1 MSKHIEN
8 REQIIERLQ
17 RELVGPDP
25 QGERLDCEGDVSFD
39 KKEDAY
45 GPWRREENG
54 EEILVLDPPT
64 RRYGAGVLYPPEIS
78 VEKEEKAESDSLE
91 EVEKESGQSPEEASS
106 SFEEL
111 STEEMSEESP
121 SDDLDLSLAN
131 AYRPSSMAISFLA
144 DVAESSKL
152 EVSVTGA
159 RYREKSVSVAG
170 TKRLWWIREPFSIEQ
185 SFSGTKLNGSERRAQ
200 RRLVGIGNDRMAE
213 LRVLS
218 RPRDPA
224 SRRLLTVAVTN
235 KTPGHVQGR
244 MSSLA
249 FFQVELTASVEN
261 ESGEPSI
268 RPYPSSEY
276 DVADPGEM
284 SMELLYRGL
293 PTFGVGHG
301 CAANWQSNRNSSR
314 ATSVTAEA
322 LPCVEVPS
330 VTPEI
335 TLPDGNRLRID
346 MANLAGLRSNDEGW
360 EDLTSLVD
368 RYEGWIRD
376 KGTEAEGLPED
387 LSERAFAHLESCE
400 EAADRMRRGIKY
412 LQDNPLAER
421 AFRLANHAILLQQ
434 IQSAREPR
442 KADIDRSSGRLT
454 FSEPYSA
461 PDPFDRPE
469 ERGAWRPFQIAFILA
484 ALPSTAEGDDP
495 ERELVDLMWFP
506 TGGGKTEAYLG
517 LIAFS
522 VFLRRLRDPTD
533 AGVEAIMRYTLR
545 LLTTQQFQRATRL
558 LCAMDIIRRKRPSAL
573 GETPFSVGIWVG
585 KKMTPNRRA
594 DAKKI
599 QRKLARGEKTQ
610 NKFVLRHCP
619 WCQAEIGPTRDFEGR
634 SSDLPNVLGYE
645 ERADSVALSCSD
657 KSCPFS
663 KPRRIPAYVI
673 DEDIYRERPD
683 LVVGTIDK
691 FAMLAWRPSARGM
704 FGIDESGER
713 TCSPPGLII
722 QDELHLIAGPL
733 GSIAGLYET
742 VIEEL
747 CTDRRRGEGVPPKIV
762 CSTATIR
769 THEEQIRALYA
780 REEARLFP
788 PPGIDA
794 GDSFFARYARDDDGE
809 LKPGKKY
816 LGVHAPGLGSSMD
829 AQARVLAA
837 LLQAPN
843 SLSAEEQDPWWTNVV
858 FFNSLRE
865 LGTTLSQLQSYIP
878 GYLQEMA
885 RRTASDNGRVDIRW
899 PRRPMELTGR
909 LSDEQVPEALDDL
922 EVHTKSDDDR
932 PVDVCLASSIIEVG
946 VDVDRLSLM
955 TVISQPKTTAQYIQ
969 VTGRIGRKWRER
981 PGLVTTV
988 FSPTRPRD
996 RSHYEKFRSYHDRLY
1011 AQVEPTSVTPFSEP
1025 VLRRALSGVIAIF
1038 IRQTGDSGQAESPY
1052 PVPEEK
1058 LNELESLLERRVRVV
1073 DPEESSTLS
1082 KVFDQHRKEWKR
1094 YEPIEWSS
1102 RSREDDP
1109 PLLYRAGKHVP
1120 RRWES
1125 SSWSTPMSM
1134 RTVDAECLAS
1144 VTRIYLEKDEGAA

>member
-1 MSKHIEN
+1 MSEHIEN
-8 REQIIERLQ
+8 RELIIERLR

-25 QGERLDCEGDVSFD
+25 QGETIDCEGDVSFD
-39 KKEDAY
+39 TKKDAY
-45 GPWRREENG
+45 GPWRREKNG

-64 RRYGAGVLYPPEIS
+64 RRYGAGVLYPTETS
-78 VEKEEKAESDSLE
+78 VEEEEPAESDRLE
-91 EVEKESGQSPEEASS
+91 EVEKESGQRPEGAEGSL
-106 SFEEL
+106 EEL
-111 STEEMSEESP
+111 NTEEMSEESP

-131 AYRPSSMAISFLA
+131 AFRPSSMAISLMA
-144 DVAESSKL
+144 DVGESSELK
-152 EVSVTGA
+152 VTVTGA
-159 RYREKSVSVAG
+159 RYREKSVSVAD
-170 TKRLWWIREPFSIEQ
+170 TKRLWWLRDPFTVER
-185 SFSGTKLNGSERRAQ
+185 SFPGSELIGPRRQ
-200 RRLVGIGNDRMAE
+200 SSRQLVEVGDERVLE

-218 RPRDPA
+218 RPRSSED
-224 SRRLLTVAVTN
+224 RRLLTVAVTN
-235 KTPGHVQGR
+235 KTPDDVQGR

-249 FFQVELTASVEN
+249 FFQMELTASVEDA
-261 ESGEPSI
+261 SGAPSI

-276 DVADPGEM
+276 DVADPEEK

-301 CAANWQSNRNSSR
+301 CAANWRTNADSSR

-330 VTPEI
+330 ITPEI
-335 TLPDGNRLRID
+335 ELPDGDRLRID
-346 MANLAGLRSNDEGW
+346 MAKLAGLRSDEGW
-360 EDLTSLVD
+360 DELESLTD
-368 RYEGWIRD
+368 RYERWIGD
-376 KGTEAEGLPED
+376 KEEEANGLSDD
-387 LSERAFAHLESCE
+387 LAERADEHLRRCQ
-400 EAADRMRRGIKY
+400 EAVDRMRRGIEY
-412 LQDNPLAER
+412 LRSNPRAEK

-434 IQSAREPR
+434 IQSAGEPR
-442 KADIDRSSGRLT
+442 KAQIDESTGSLT
-454 FSEPYSA
+454 FSEPYAA
-461 PDPFDRPE
+461 PDPLDPPE
-469 ERGAWRPFQIAFILA
+469 GRGTWRPFQIAFILA
-484 ALPSTAEGDDP
+484 ALPSTADGDDP
-495 ERELVDLMWFP
+495 ERSLVDLMWFP

-522 VFLRRLRDPTD
+522 VFLRRLRDPSDT
-533 AGVEAIMRYTLR
+533 GVEAIMRYTLR
-545 LLTTQQFQRATRL
+545 LLTTQQFQRAARL
-558 LCAMDIIRRKRPSAL
+558 LCAMEFIRRERASSL
-573 GETPFSVGIWVG
+573 GETSFSVGIWVG
-585 KKMTPNRRA
+585 NKMTPNRRA
-594 DAKKI
+594 EAKKI
-599 QRKLARGEKTQ
+599 QRKLASGKRTQ

-619 WCQAEIGPTRDFEGR
+619 WCRAEIGPTRDFDDR
-634 SSDLPNVLGYE
+634 SSDLPNVLGYQE
-645 ERADSVALSCSD
+645 EADSVTLACSD
-657 KSCPFS
+657 SSCPFS
-663 KPRRIPAYVI
+663 KPRRIPAHVI
-673 DEDIYRERPD
+673 DEDVYRERPD
-683 LVVGTIDK
+683 LVIGTIDK
-691 FAMLAWRPSARGM
+691 YAMLAWRPEARGM
-704 FGIDESGER
+704 FGIDERGDR
-713 TCSPPGLII
+713 AYSPPGLII

-747 CTDRRRGEGVPPKIV
+747 CTDRRDDEPVSPKIV

-769 THEEQIRALYA
+769 THEEQIRSLYA

-794 GDSFFARYARDDDGE
+794 GDSFFARYARDENGE

-829 AQARVLAA
+829 AQARVLAT

-843 SLSAEEQDPWWTNVV
+843 SLSAEERDPWWTNVV

-885 RRTASDNGRVDIRW
+885 RRTASDDGRVDIRW

-909 LSDEQVPEALDDL
+909 LSDEQVPRALDDL
-922 EVHTKSDDDR
+922 EVDTESGDDR
-932 PVDVCLASSIIEVG
+932 PIDVCLASSIIEVG

-1025 VLRRALSGVIAIF
+1025 VLRRVLSGVIAIYV
-1038 IRQTGDSGQAESPY
+1038 RQTGDPSQANSPY
-1052 PVPEEK
+1052 PVPEDK
-1058 LNELESLLERRVRVV
+1058 LDELESLLERRVEAV
-1073 DPEESSTLS
+1073 DPEESATLT
-1082 KVFDQHRKEWKR
+1082 KVFDEHRRHWR
-1094 YEPIEWSS
+1094 SYEPIEWSS

-1109 PLLYRAGKHVP
+1109 PLLYRAGEHVP
-1120 RRWES
+1120 RQWES
-1125 SSWSTPMSM
+1125 RSWSTPMSM
-1134 RTVDAECLAS
+1134 RTVDAECLAT
-1144 VTRIYLEKDEGAA
+1144 VTQTYLEEELERA